1 MGNVN
6 AVMGRGGG
14 RVEGRGWSPVVTR
27 NPIVMHRT
35 REGLGGGE
43 REKKLGPLNLN
54 FICVHNRFSSPLP
67 HVDII

>member
-1 MGNVN
+1 M
-6 AVMGRGGG
+6 
-14 RVEGRGWSPVVTR
+14 VTR

-54 FICVHNRFSSPLP
+54 SICVHNRFSSTLP
-67 HVDII
+67 HVDITVYMRG